1 MHTTSRN
8 LEQPNYSYSI
18 FFGLTIGPLYHLKTE
33 SSGNV
38 NCSIPRFSKEANVF
52 EKLRFTLI
60 EGVLL
65 KVFLLRK
72 KLLYLR
78 GSGFRLISKLYYSKL
93 FIRNRTWRYIDIS
106 IGPRRAFT
114 VKKLSL
120 FSIFKNL
127 LGVLN
132 FFWDHVLFQLMDNKS
147 LCHTFSKKF
156 RYIKKDS
163 CTILFLKH
171 AYGSCVMAKH
181 WLTQD

>member
-1 MHTTSRN
+1 MFNGSGILSKYSFNEYHFVHVFWLLLREMTSAKRN
-8 LEQPNYSYSI
+8 AHHFSKSGIAKLLIRY

-33 SSGNV
+33 STGNV
-38 NCSIPRFSKEANVF
+38 NCSISWFSKEAFSKEANVF
-52 EKLRFTLI
+52 EKLRLTLI

-72 KLLYLR
+72 KLLYLLR

-93 FIRNRTWRYIDIS
+93 FIRNRTWRYIDIN

-114 VKKLSL
+114 VKKHSL

-132 FFWDHVLFQLMDNKS
+132 FLLGS
-147 LCHTFSKKF
+147 
-156 RYIKKDS
+156 RP
-163 CTILFLKH
+163 ILVK
-171 AYGSCVMAKH
+171 G
-181 WLTQD
+181 

>member
-1 MHTTSRN
+1 MFNGSGILSKYSFNEYHFLHQFLASAKRNDFRKKECTPLLEIWNSQITHTVF
-8 LEQPNYSYSI
+8 

-38 NCSIPRFSKEANVF
+38 NCFIPWFSKEAFSKEANVF

-93 FIRNRTWRYIDIS
+93 FVRNRTWRYIDIN

-127 LGVLN
+127 LGVLI
-132 FFWDHVLFQLMDNKS
+132 FFGITS
-147 LCHTFSKKF
+147 YFS
-156 RYIKKDS
+156 
-163 CTILFLKH
+163 
-171 AYGSCVMAKH
+171 
-181 WLTQD
+181 